1 MHDDALA
8 GLVQGGHQLLGDD
21 HLADLGQGWH
31 ENCNVCG
38 ESKTYQRMDCG
49 RVELEKVGQYRLG
62 VKEVM
67 KCESQ
72 GRV

>member
-21 HLADLGQGWH
+21 HFAHLGQGWQ
-31 ENCNVCG
+31 ENDNVWG

-62 VKEVM
+62 VEEVM